1 MIDYLKT
8 KAGFEI
14 ANVLILGMV
23 LTIVLTLSP
32 NLVQA
37 ANHVSLSDGTQ
48 AQGQLPLYTS
58 TNGRKKYFQ
67 CSSVSVTPLLMKVIP
82 QQDVCFLMETKSHRT
97 TLDRLPRCPRQLVA
111 NRPPYLR
118 PSHNRLKPRNFS
130 DLVLI
135 QAYYYLDTPYGSG
148 CSLQTGHATDCSG
161 FVQYIYKKLKIDL
174 PRSSAEQAQV
184 GRVVSRIMDFSKMLP
199 GDLLF
204 FSRKGR
210 QIGHAG
216 IYVGEGK
223 MIHASSRRHSV
234 VITELRQA
242 YYEGTFVMARR
253 VFEEYP
259 H

>member
-8 KAGFEI
+8 KAGFGI
-14 ANVLILGMV
+14 AKVLILGMV
-23 LTIVLTLSP
+23 LTIILTLSP
-32 NLVQA
+32 KLAQA
-37 ANHVSLSDGTQ
+37 ANRVSLSKKTQ
-48 AQGQLPLYTS
+48 VHGQRPLYTS
-58 TNGRKKYFQ
+58 SNGRKKYFQ

-97 TLDRLPRCPRQLVA
+97 TLDRLPCCTRQLA
-111 NRPPYLR
+111 NGPAYLKL
-118 PSHNRLKPRNFS
+118 SHNRFEPRNFS
-130 DLVLI
+130 DLVLT

-184 GRVVSRIMDFSKMLP
+184 GKVVSRIMDFSKMLP

-216 IYVGEGK
+216 IYIGKGK
-223 MIHASSRRHSV
+223 MIHASSHRHRV
-234 VITELRQA
+234 VITELRQP

>member
-23 LTIVLTLSP
+23 LTIILTLSP
-32 NLVQA
+32 KLAQA
-37 ANHVSLSDGTQ
+37 ANRVSLSDETQ
-48 AQGQLPLYTS
+48 VHGQMHLYTII
-58 TNGRKKYFQ
+58 NDKKKYCQ
-67 CSSVSVTPLLMKVIP
+67 CSSVSVTPLLMKVLP
-82 QQDVCFLMETKSHRT
+82 QQDVGSLMETKSHRT
-97 TLDRLPRCPRQLVA
+97 TPDRLPRCTRQLA
-111 NRPPYLR
+111 DGPPYLR
-118 PSHNRLKPRNFS
+118 LSHNRLEPRNFS
-130 DLVLI
+130 NLVLT
-135 QAYYYLDTPYGSG
+135 QAYCYLDTPYGSG
-148 CSLQTGHATDCSG
+148 CSLQTGHTTDCSG
-161 FVQYIYKKLKIDL
+161 FVQYIYKKLNIDL

-184 GRVVSRIMDFSKMLP
+184 GKIVSRIMDFSKMLP

-223 MIHASSRRHSV
+223 MIHASSHRHSV
-234 VITELRQA
+234 VITELRQP
-242 YYEGTFVMARR
+242 YYESTFVMARR

-259 H
+259 R